1 MSVKLLY
8 MSQKIFP
15 FYMLTALIADLRC
28 LLVELG
34 GSLCSAHWDL
44 AFKTSAVAPQLGR
57 MYYGHESLKFN
68 SMNL

>member
-1 MSVKLLY
+1 
-8 MSQKIFP
+8 
-15 FYMLTALIADLRC
+15 MLTALIADLRR

-44 AFKTSAVAPQLGR
+44 ALKKSAIAPQLGR